1 MLILSWPGK
10 EMTVSATIAALI
22 SWIPDWTATIIISML
37 PVAELRGAIPLA
49 LAPAE
54 VGGYGMAVPEA
65 YFLAVIGNMIP
76 VIPLLLFLG
85 PVSDFLRRWKIWDI
99 FFNWLFTRT
108 HHKHNARFEKYG
120 TLALTLF
127 VAVPL
132 PVTGAWTGCAAA
144 FVFGIE
150 FRHALLAI
158 FTGVLIAGIVVTAL
172 TLAGIGIFELF

>member
-1 MLILSWPGK
+1 
-10 EMTVSATIAALI
+10 MTVSSTIASFI
-22 SWIPDWTATIIISML
+22 SWVPDWAATVIIAMM
-37 PVAELRGAIPLA
+37 PVSELRGALTIA

-54 VGGYGMAVPEA
+54 VGGYGMAVHEA

-99 FFNWLFTRT
+99 FFTWLFNRT
-108 HHKHNARFEKYG
+108 HHKHNARIEKYG
-120 TLALTLF
+120 MLALTLF

-150 FRHALLAI
+150 FKHALLAI
-158 FTGVLIAGIVVTAL
+158 FTGVLISGIVVSTL
-172 TLAGIGIFELF
+172 TLTGIEILELF